1 MSETP
6 ARRRKRQNIIKA
18 TAKLFALLPNT
29 KKETTRKVLAKLFV
43 LHETQL
49 MLITLVLDIITILAF
64 INSKLDCLSNI
75 EESEISIV

>member
-6 ARRRKRQNIIKA
+6 ARRRKRKNIIKA
-18 TAKLFALLPNT
+18 TAKLFALLANT
-29 KKETTRKVLAKLFV
+29 KKEITRKVLAKLFV

-49 MLITLVLDIITILAF
+49 MLITLVLYIITILAF

>member
-6 ARRRKRQNIIKA
+6 ARRRKRKNIIKA
-18 TAKLFALLPNT
+18 TTKLFALLPNT